1 MFTLIGTYILRF
13 LTTAGAVCLFGVDV
27 LRAVRHLPRDA
38 AVWVKQ
44 MRFMGV
50 ETLPIAL
57 LMGLFVGMVVALQT
71 GYQLLQFQL
80 QGIVGAVVGLSLA
93 KEMGP
98 VLTGYLV
105 AGRVGAAM
113 TAELGTMAVSEEIDA
128 IRVMGVD
135 PVEYL
140 AMPRVLAALLMTP
153 MLAMYV
159 LAIGCVGGALISQ
172 SYIGVGW
179 HEYFD
184 NLFEQLTVGEIIRG
198 QIKALVFGGI
208 IGLVGCYKGF
218 TTQNGAEGV
227 GRNTTQA
234 VVLAFILI
242 VVADYLLSHLM
253 VLEMFN

>member
-1 MFTLIGTYILRF
+1 MFTLIGTYVLRF
-13 LTTAGAVCLFGVDV
+13 LTAAGAVCLLGVDV
-27 LRAVRHLPRDA
+27 LRATRHLPRDA
-38 AVWVKQ
+38 GIWVKQ

-179 HEYFD
+179 HSYFD
-184 NLFEQLTVGEIIRG
+184 NLFEQMTMGEIIRG

-208 IGLVGCYKGF
+208 IGLIGCYKGF
-218 TTQNGAEGV
+218 TTRNGAEGV

-242 VVADYLLSHLM
+242 VGADYLLSHLM